1 LSIEISIDAN
11 LSKLVAYTAQLDRQ
25 LPFAASVALNR
36 TAYQVQQQANYATV
50 RYFNKDGPPNA
61 FTQRAFRYERSS
73 KANLTAVV
81 GAGPAQ
87 SRYLRF
93 GIQGG
98 TRPAKGFE
106 RKFLS
111 NITKTRQVP
120 DGTQLAPT
128 SKVRRTSSG
137 SVSLATIRTISRGM
151 NSTRGGFFYG
161 VPRGAGKNVGRP
173 LGIYR
178 RSREQLFPYF
188 LALPTRAS
196 YNAIFPLEEIAAAK
210 VREVFPSLL
219 SAALDQAMATAR

>member
-1 LSIEISIDAN
+1 VSIEVSIDAN
-11 LSKLVAYTAQLDRQ
+11 LTKLVAFASQLDRQ

-36 TAYQVQQQANYATV
+36 TAYQVQQQANYETG

-61 FTQRAFRYERSS
+61 FTRRAFRFERST

-81 GAGPAQ
+81 GAAPIQ

-98 TRPAKGFE
+98 FRPAKGFE

-111 NITKTRQVP
+111 DITKTRQVP
-120 DGTQLAPT
+120 AGTQLVPT

-137 SVSLATIRTISRGM
+137 SVSLATIRTISRGL

-161 VPRGAGKNVGRP
+161 VPRGGGKNVGRP

-188 LALPTRAS
+188 VALPSRAR
-196 YNAIFPLEEIAAAK
+196 YDAVFPLQDIAAAK
-210 VREVFPSLL
+210 VRQVFPSLL
-219 SAALDQAMATAR
+219 SAALDQALATAR